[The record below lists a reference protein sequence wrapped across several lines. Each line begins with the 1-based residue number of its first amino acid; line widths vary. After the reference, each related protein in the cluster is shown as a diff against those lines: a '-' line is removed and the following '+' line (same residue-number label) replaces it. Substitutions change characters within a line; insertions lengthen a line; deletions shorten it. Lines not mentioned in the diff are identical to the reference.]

1 MKLNTEEKNPECC
14 GHASCWERR
23 MRTTTAVWE
32 VKVLLG
38 CPTMSTNSVPDHQHD
53 LNQWSSRLPRE
64 TVVAIKSMAFGV
76 LAISRA
82 LQAWNLLTAL
92 QIVNVCTTES
102 NVLSKKKKN
111 TNHDKKIG
119 ELLCEQCH
127 SPSKIMYL
135 LCLTSEK
142 WKHEPCRRE
151 RV

>member
-1 MKLNTEEKNPECC
+1 MSVSWILVHGVVESFSGKMKLNTEEKNPECC
-14 GHASCWERR
+14 GYASCWERR

-82 LQAWNLLTAL
+82 LQAWNLQTAL

-102 NVLSKKKKN
+102 NVLSKKIYIYKSWQKN
-111 TNHDKKIG
+111 RWIIMWTV
-119 ELLCEQCH
+119 
-127 SPSKIMYL
+127 PSSK
-135 LCLTSEK
+135 
-142 WKHEPCRRE
+142 
-151 RV
+151 